1 MAETD
6 KRAEGLLEELS
17 QLEKRRENWEGTW
30 SEIQANVVPRRT
42 GFDTDRPEKGERHD
56 SQMYDGT
63 PTSAL
68 NLMAQSMQ
76 GYLLSPSY
84 KWAGLR
90 TIIEPLMRN
99 RDVRL
104 WLNQVDDILFSL
116 LARSNFYREM
126 HEYFLDAGSFGT
138 ATLYTAEDIADQ
150 RLWFSVRHPREIYIS
165 ENENEVV
172 DTVFRRTEM
181 SYKQM
186 VESFGEENVHED
198 VLKQMNDNKYDTTLV
213 LHAVMPNENH
223 NPNKEDDLSQKFI
236 SWYVDIENIMVMR
249 TKGYHENPYAVWR
262 FYKNSDEEYGRSPSW
277 DALPD
282 ILSIH
287 QYAKTNI
294 NSAQMLTNP
303 PLDIPEERKGEL
315 LYKPGA
321 HNFYES
327 VDREVKLMP
336 SAPGYY
342 IGVDREMQVREAIE
356 RSFFVPFFLMMAN
369 AEKEMTATEIMRR
382 QEEKAVILGP
392 MITGLN
398 HDALDPMFDR
408 IFGIAYRARW
418 LPPAPPVLLRYGGKL
433 EIDYMGPL
441 AQAQRRHFQSEPF
454 RSGMA
459 ELAGVAQ
466 FNPRIVDNFNWDYVA
481 REIVRANGWPEES
494 LHSERV
500 VAQVRQVRQ
509 QMEQQARQA
518 ELMESA
524 GKSLPALNE
533 EVKPGTMLENIATS
547 GVLGG

>member
-1 MAETD
+1 MTD

-17 QLEKRRENWEGTW
+17 QLEKRRTNWEDVWT
-30 SEIQANVVPRRT
+30 SIQQNVVPRRT
-42 GFDTDRPEKGERHD
+42 GFNTDKPEKGERHD
-56 SQMYDGT
+56 AIMYDGT

-68 NLMAQSMQ
+68 NMMAQSMQ

-84 KWAGLR
+84 RWANIR
-90 TIIEPLMRN
+90 TAIEPLMRN

-104 WLNQVDDILFSL
+104 WLNQADDILFSL
-116 LARSNFYREM
+116 LTRSNFYREM

-138 ATLYTAEDIADQ
+138 AILYISVDVGTQ
-150 RLWFSVRHPREIYIS
+150 RLWFSVRHPREIYIA
-165 ENENEVV
+165 ENDNEVV
-172 DTVFRRTEM
+172 DTVFRKTEM

-186 VESFGEENVHED
+186 IEVFGKENVHED
-198 VLKQMNDNKYDTTLV
+198 IIRQADDNKYETSFV
-213 LHAVMPNENH
+213 LHAVKP
-223 NPNKEDDLSQKFI
+223 NPNYNPNLEDNLSQQFI
-236 SWYVDIENIMVMR
+236 SWYVDVENIKVMT

-262 FYKNSDEEYGRSPSW
+262 FYKNSDEEYGRSPAW

-287 QYAKTNI
+287 QYAKTNQ

-303 PLDIPEERKGEL
+303 PLDIPDERKNL

-321 HNFYES
+321 HNYYEG
-327 VDREVKLMP
+327 VDRVVRLLP
-336 SAPGYY
+336 TSTGYY
-342 IGVDREMQVREAIE
+342 IGFDREQYVREAIE
-356 RSFFVPFFLMMAN
+356 RSFYVPFFLMMAN

-398 HDALDPMFDR
+398 HDTLDPMFDR
-408 IFGIAYRARW
+408 IFGIAYRAGW
-418 LPPAPPVLLRYGGKL
+418 LPPVPPMLLHYGGKL

-466 FNPRIVDNFNWDYVA
+466 FSPGVVDNFNWDYVG
-481 REIVRANGWPEES
+481 REIARSNGWPEES
-494 LHSERV
+494 LHSERI
-500 VAQVRQVRQ
+500 VAQVRKMKQ
-509 QMEQQARQA
+509 QMEQEARQA
-518 ELMESA
+518 QLLESA

-533 EVKPGTMLENIATS
+533 QVQAGSMLENLAAA
-547 GVLGG
+547 GVTGG